1 MEETVIMTNESAPAT
16 VFAFAP
22 EDVSPVDAGEA
33 ADPVGDGVQGAD
45 EQTVVGAD
53 APEGVDAP
61 LSEAK
66 DQKDIG
72 RAFAAESRRLQ
83 AKYEKQLADDP
94 VRALGRMMVE
104 DLMTSGELS
113 EADAIQKA
121 TDNFLKAVAKR
132 DNISPNVARRLYGM
146 EQARAQSAPEQPDAE
161 IQRIVAEVEAAP
173 KPKGFDAAAAY
184 NDEEFLTMLQQ
195 MPADKAIRL
204 YHAEHRATQEKQDI
218 AEKLRARQAVPQTM
232 VPQQPVSPVTDW
244 SKVDSEAFF
253 AEKERRARNR

>member
-1 MEETVIMTNESAPAT
+1 MEETVITTNESAPAT

-22 EDVSPVDAGEA
+22 EDVGPVDAGEA
-33 ADPVGDGVQGAD
+33 AEPAGDGVQGTD
-45 EQTVVGAD
+45 QQTVSGAS

-66 DQKDIG
+66 DQRDIG
-72 RAFAAESRRLQ
+72 KAFAAESRRLQ

-94 VRALGRMMVE
+94 MRALGRMMVE
-104 DLMTSGELS
+104 DLMGAGEMT

-146 EQARAQSAPEQPDAE
+146 EQAKAQSAPDPDAE
-161 IQRIVAEVEAAP
+161 IQRIVAEVEAAA
-173 KPKGFDAAAAY
+173 KPEGFDAAAAY
-184 NDEEFLTMLQQ
+184 RDEEFVTMLTE
-195 MPADKAIRL
+195 MPVDKAIRL
-204 YHAEHRATQEKQDI
+204 YHAEHKVSNEKQDI

-244 SKVDSEAFF
+244 GKVDSAAFF